1 MKKIA
6 ILLLVSSLLGFGV
19 ACGGGGSDTK
29 TDAAETQDY
38 RGGDDEIYQAD
49 DDKDEESDVNA
60 ANEGDDQEDEEK

>member
-6 ILLLVSSLLGFGV
+6 LLLLVGSLLGFGV
-19 ACGGGGSDTK
+19 ACGGGSDTK

-38 RGGDDEIYQAD
+38 RGGDDEIYQTD
-49 DDKDEESDVNA
+49 DEKDEESDVDA

>member
-6 ILLLVSSLLGFGV
+6 ILLLLGILLSFGV
-19 ACGGGGSDTK
+19 ACGGGSDTK

-49 DDKDEESDVNA
+49 DEKEEADLDA
-60 ANEGDDQEDEEK
+60 ANEGDDQEEEK